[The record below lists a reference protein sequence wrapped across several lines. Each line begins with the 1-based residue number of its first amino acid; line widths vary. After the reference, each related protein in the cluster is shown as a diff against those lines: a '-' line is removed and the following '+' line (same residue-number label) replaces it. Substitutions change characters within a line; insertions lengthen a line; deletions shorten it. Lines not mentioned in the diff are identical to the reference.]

1 MPTPRASHGAPG
13 QRTIED
19 VWARFVAS
27 VSRETP
33 AMASFIR
40 APASQGAL
48 AEAERRLGCA
58 LPDELRRLYVCA
70 DGFALGAFLLR
81 DDYRILPVDEMVE
94 ASLGLVGASITL
106 DFESGEV
113 SRAKKVI
120 RLVLARAR
128 PDDEDVEQ
136 ISLRLRARK

>member
-1 MPTPRASHGAPG
+1 M
-13 QRTIED
+13 
-19 VWARFVAS
+19 
-27 VSRETP
+27 
-33 AMASFIR
+33 
-40 APASQGAL
+40 
-48 AEAERRLGCA
+48 
-58 LPDELRRLYVCA
+58 CA

-136 ISLRLRARK
+136 ISLRLRARKPTIEMWYREGGIHTYAEVVDWQESLTDWLALVVDEYYG